1 MLQALGWGISTVEQT
16 AGRDCGTAGVRSDV
30 ALAENNLD
38 IEKDSTCLV
47 FEISGDCRKVIGC
60 PTDRVPFCEC

>member
-38 IEKDSTCLV
+38 IERILHAWSSKSLETAEKL
-47 FEISGDCRKVIGC
+47 
-60 PTDRVPFCEC
+60 